1 MLETALRTADALR
14 NLPSPPERRAL
25 REKAGLSQGAIADA
39 VGVRRSTISRWES
52 GDRVPRG
59 KLALTYSTVLDEITD
74 HLAKVGRL
82 TVLDPEMYYAL
93 EDTE

>member
-1 MLETALRTADALR
+1 MLETALRIADALR
-14 NLPSPPERRAL
+14 YLPSPPERRAL

-52 GDRVPRG
+52 GDRVPQG
-59 KLALTYSTVLDEITD
+59 ELALTYATVLDEIMN
-74 HLAKVGRL
+74 HLSKDDRF
-82 TVLDPEMYYAL
+82 TVLESEMFYAL